1 MPEDERDM
9 SELEKEFELEME
21 EEPVDEKE
29 LEKEFEDLTELEEE
43 PEEEF
48 EEVEEKFPGYAER
61 FFELSSREFESE
73 SEVDDAVNGLLNEM
87 ERDFFFK
94 GLWKKVKKAGKK
106 LIKKGLKM
114 AKGLPA
120 FQAIKG
126 ITSLARGD
134 LKGLLGSLAK
144 AGLGAVVPG
153 GGAILPALKALGFE
167 TSEDEDAN
175 RDAWRNYVEVSREAY
190 EYLASNLEENADD
203 PLIASRL
210 ANEAFQTALKGASAA
225 APSAASPK
233 RPYRVIHVRKGDRVL
248 IKVM

>member
-29 LEKEFEDLTELEEE
+29 LEKEFEDLTELE
-43 PEEEF
+43 
-48 EEVEEKFPGYAER
+48 
-61 FFELSSREFESE
+61 
-73 SEVDDAVNGLLNEM
+73 
-87 ERDFFFK
+87 
-94 GLWKKVKKAGKK
+94 
-106 LIKKGLKM
+106 
-114 AKGLPA
+114 
-120 FQAIKG
+120 
-126 ITSLARGD
+126 D

-248 IKVM
+248 IK